1 MHCDDEFPAESLDL
15 AVMIKSLFSRSA
27 WTLALTRGDRAFFA
41 GGSLYLKSPRLT
53 HQIASTLTVPCAQ
66 LGGAAFVKFALASL
80 VRGRA
85 KKAVIAILLAGVGR
99 LGNSVVQ
106 IINTVNLAQAL
117 DARQAFYFRYDGIGN
132 QDLELSSTLTLSK
145 TGPTGHGQRTPD
157 VLWRTYAINGPS
169 PAFSAFDELA
179 SNARSALAEAILGD
193 STQPKTNARA
203 LTIHLRSGDIFGNNP
218 HPSYGQPPLA
228 HYLAVLESDTWDE
241 VILVAEDHTNPCYR
255 GIVEWCTTHRVLC
268 RDSGASVNESIKEIS
283 RASNLVV
290 GTGTFAPSIVY
301 LAQSPVRVF
310 TFGEEVHPFLADPS
324 TTVTRIR
331 DTRGTYT
338 HKILSDNWANT
349 HEQRELMVNYPMSA
363 LTLEEIPCAH

>member
-1 MHCDDEFPAESLDL
+1 
-15 AVMIKSLFSRSA
+15 
-27 WTLALTRGDRAFFA
+27 
-41 GGSLYLKSPRLT
+41 
-53 HQIASTLTVPCAQ
+53 
-66 LGGAAFVKFALASL
+66 
-80 VRGRA
+80 
-85 KKAVIAILLAGVGR
+85 
-99 LGNSVVQ
+99 
-106 IINTVNLAQAL
+106 
-117 DARQAFYFRYDGIGN
+117 
-132 QDLELSSTLTLSK
+132 
-145 TGPTGHGQRTPD
+145 
-157 VLWRTYAINGPS
+157 LWRTYAINGPY

-179 SNARSALAEAILGD
+179 SNARSALAGAILGD

-241 VILVAEDHTNPCYR
+241 IILVAEDHANPCYR

-363 LTLEEIPCAH
+363 LTLEEIPYAH